1 MCIASYPSRRTTSTI
16 RVATR
21 IVGYGWDEG
30 GVSLKRDV
38 SLSQSVVDFI
48 DTLKYPPAMP
58 AGIYFTVNL
67 PFFNETQ
74 QFNFLFLCFVGLLF
88 FRLSCL
94 RFYLSRVRNLY

>member
-1 MCIASYPSRRTTSTI
+1 
-16 RVATR
+16 
-21 IVGYGWDEG
+21 
-30 GVSLKRDV
+30 
-38 SLSQSVVDFI
+38 
-48 DTLKYPPAMP
+48 MP